1 MHNDLEMNLRSDA
14 LLRFESAR
22 RAVLS
27 ETVTG
32 EGIGTLSEKSLHKI
46 LKSSLRRVQG
56 ELLGFFPFPKNYL
69 FVYRGRLF

>member
-1 MHNDLEMNLRSDA
+1 MHNDLEMNLQSDA
-14 LLRFESAR
+14 LLRFEAAR

-46 LKSSLRRVQG
+46 LKLYRNKIKG
-56 ELLGFFPFPKNYL
+56 EYK
-69 FVYRGRLF
+69 